1 MRDWLSAPE
10 LAALSLPGLP
20 ETERGWR
27 DYAEREGWL
36 ERTDKV
42 RLRKGR
48 GGGLEYSID
57 LLPAAALAAYAAR
70 AIGDVALAPEDAA
83 AASIEEAKKRL
94 TLIALDN
101 RDARLTLIAAA
112 DLYARNATL
121 SRNMADRTF
130 AALYNLGRI
139 EVEPGVRAAV
149 PKLSQRTLAR
159 WRSTKRVQGIS
170 GLGVDRGAARRG
182 RGALNRGG
190 EGQVRAFLTAA
201 IAKQPHLSAD
211 HLLKLIEDKFPDVGV
226 SLRTVQRMRARI
238 EDEDKVLLTKITNP
252 DAYKSKYRLSG
263 TNSHAV
269 DRLNELWMI
278 DASPADALCVDGRHS
293 VYLCVDIFSRRLIV
307 YVSRT
312 PRAEAVALLM
322 RRAILAWGVPER
334 VKTDN
339 GSDFTAKSTQRLF
352 KALEIEVELSA
363 PFSPEQKGHIE
374 RAVGTFQRDLCPLLP
389 GFIGHSVKDR
399 KVIEERRAFSARLG
413 QDDAGAFC
421 VELTSKELQSYC
433 DDWFAGRY
441 AQRPHSG
448 IGGATPFQMAA
459 SFAGA
464 VKRIDDVRALDLLLA
479 PAAGGDGI
487 RVVTKKGVR
496 VDGSYYLTPTVD
508 PETRVF
514 VRMDPEDMGHAWLF
528 SADGAEYVGEAICP
542 ELAGVDPAA
551 AVAEARAAR
560 ERHMKEGGD
569 ILRADMKQFHSR
581 YFVDVVVRKKALEA
595 GKLVEF
601 PRPSETHTTPALEAA
616 RAAIEQPA
624 PAPQTQEQRATLTEI
639 EQDLASVAPMAPSP
653 RVTQLPETKQQRFR
667 RALELE
673 ARIDNNERIST
684 EDAMWLG
691 AYQTGPEYRAMRE
704 LYQDFGE
711 AALR

>member
-10 LAALSLPGLP
+10 LAALGLPGLP
-20 ETERGWR
+20 ATKQGWL

-57 LLPAAALAAYAAR
+57 LLPPAALAAYAAR
-70 AIGDVALAPEDAA
+70 AIGEVSLAAEDAA
-83 AASIEEAKKRL
+83 AAAVEEQKKQL

-112 DLYARNATL
+112 DRYAKNTGL

-130 AALYNLGRI
+130 AALYNLGKI

-159 WRSTKRVQGIS
+159 WRSLKRVEGIS
-170 GLGVDRGAARRG
+170 RLGVDQGAARRG
-182 RGALNRGG
+182 KGALDRGG

-201 IAKQPHLSAD
+201 IAHQPHLSAD
-211 HLLKLIEDKFPDVGV
+211 HLLNLIKDKFPNVTV
-226 SLRTVQRMRARI
+226 SLRTVQRMRAKI
-238 EDEDKVLLTKITNP
+238 EEEDKVLLTKITNP

-263 TNSHAV
+263 SNSHAAE
-269 DRLNELWMI
+269 RLNELWMI

-293 VYLCVDIFSRRLIV
+293 VYLCVDIFSRRLSV

-322 RRAILAWGVPER
+322 RRGILAWGVPER

-339 GSDFTAKSTQRLF
+339 GSDFKAKSTQRLF
-352 KALEIEVELSA
+352 RALEIEVELSA

-374 RAVGTFQRDLCPLLP
+374 RAVKTFQHDLAPLLP
-389 GFIGHSVKDR
+389 GYIGHNVRDR
-399 KVIEERRAFSARLG
+399 KVIEERKAFSQRLG

-421 VELTSKELQSYC
+421 VELTAKELQSYC
-433 DDWFAGRY
+433 DDWANGRY

-459 SFAGA
+459 SFAGS
-464 VKRIDDVRALDLLLA
+464 VRRIEDVRALDLLLA

-487 RVVTKKGVR
+487 RTVGKKGVR
-496 VDGSYYLTPTVD
+496 IDGSYYLTPILA
-508 PETRVF
+508 ETRVF
-514 VRMDPEDMGHAWLF
+514 ARMDPEDLGRAWLF
-528 SADGAEYVGEAICP
+528 SEDGAEYLGEAICP
-542 ELAGVDPAA
+542 ELAGVDPIIAL
-551 AVAEARAAR
+551 AEARAANKR
-560 ERHMKEGGD
+560 RLEEQAEEVKAIPKFKSR
-569 ILRADMKQFHSR
+569 DM
-581 YFVDVVVRKKALEA
+581 VDVIVRKAAIEA

-601 PRPSETHTTPALEAA
+601 PRHSETHSTPALQAA
-616 RAAIEQPA
+616 RAAIEQAA

-639 EQDLASVAPMAPSP
+639 EQDLAGAAPVVAH
-653 RVTQLPETKQQRFR
+653 LPETKQQRFR
-667 RALELE
+667 RALQIEE
-673 ARIDNNERIST
+673 RIANNERIST

-691 AYQTGPEYRAMRE
+691 AYQTGPEYQSMRV